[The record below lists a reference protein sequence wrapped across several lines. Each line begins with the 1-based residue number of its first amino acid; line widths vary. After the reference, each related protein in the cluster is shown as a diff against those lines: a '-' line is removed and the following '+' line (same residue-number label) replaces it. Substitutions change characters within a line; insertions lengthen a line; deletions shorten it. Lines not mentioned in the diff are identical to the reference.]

1 MTAEM
6 TFRQADIAIVGGG
19 LVGLSMALALDQ
31 AGLRTVLVD
40 RSPLSIWHDAGF
52 DGRASAIT
60 SSSRAMLQALG
71 VWAEI
76 EDHAQPMVD
85 IVVTD
90 SRLGEQARP
99 TLLHF
104 DTDAADGDAAAF
116 MMENRVLG
124 ERLAAAVDRS
134 ATISVVAP
142 ASAVVRE
149 QRGGQAVLDVDT
161 GEEIHAGLIVA
172 ADGRSSRLRQ
182 AAGIETVG
190 WSYAQHG
197 IVTTVEHERPHGGVA
212 EEHFLPAGPFAILPL
227 TGNRASLVWTERD
240 SVAVDVMALDDDGF
254 EAELLRRFGTHLGRV
269 RMVGPRWSYPL
280 AMQLSKSYVAPR
292 LALVGDAAHAVH
304 PIAGLG
310 LNLGLRDAAALTEV
324 CVDALRLGLDVGSID
339 VLKRYE
345 AWRRPDNVSVA
356 LATDGLNRLFSNDN
370 PALRAVRDLGLG
382 VVDRLPP
389 LKDFF
394 MSEAAGLSG
403 ELPRLMR
410 GEAI

>member
-1 MTAEM
+1 MNAE
-6 TFRQADIAIVGGG
+6 TTSGQTDIAIVGGG
-19 LVGLSMALALDQ
+19 LVGLSLALAMDL
-31 AGLRTVLVD
+31 AGVRTVLVD
-40 RSPLSIWHDAGF
+40 RSPLSIWHDAAF

-60 SSSRAMLQALG
+60 ASSRAMLEALG
-71 VWAEI
+71 AWSHIAH
-76 EDHAQPMVD
+76 HAQPMVD

-90 SRLGEQARP
+90 SRLGEKARP

-104 DTDAADGDAAAF
+104 DTDAKDGEAAAF

-124 ERLAAAVDRS
+124 ERLAALVGES
-134 ATISVVAP
+134 STIRVVAP
-142 ASAVVRE
+142 ASAAVRE
-149 QRGGQAVLDVDT
+149 HDGGHAIVDVDT
-161 GEEIHAGLIVA
+161 GEEIRAGLVVA
-172 ADGRSSRLRQ
+172 ADGRGSKLRE

-190 WSYAQHG
+190 WSYSQHG
-197 IVTTVEHERPHGGVA
+197 IVTTVEHEHAHGGVA

-240 SVAVDVMALDDDGF
+240 AVTKDIMALDDEGF
-254 EAELLRRFGTHLGRV
+254 EAELSRRFGTHLGDV
-269 RMVGPRWSYPL
+269 QPVGPRWSYPL
-280 AMQLSKSYVAPR
+280 AMQLSKSYIAPR

-324 CVDALRLGLDVGSID
+324 CVDAMRLGLDIGSTA
-339 VLKRYE
+339 VLERYE

-394 MSEAAGLSG
+394 VSEAAGISG